1 MTTTRLE
8 LSRLL
13 PGHPPQDDA
22 CVARLKEELSREDG
36 VQTLQL
42 ELLPTG
48 AALSVEHD
56 GSVLSAAA
64 LEGAARRVGSE
75 VQTRFKHETLQL
87 GGLHCSDC
95 ANAIEGVTRRLDGVL
110 EANATYATEKL
121 RVTFDTTKAN
131 REQIAREVEG
141 LGYRV
146 QGGRAVS
153 HRDNGT
159 GVAETGATETGDE
172 HEEGGHAH
180 SGKVLGLP
188 LGLFLSLLSGA
199 ALLLG
204 WAGGRFFG
212 LPFPVSLAFYLLAY
226 AAGGYDATRHALR
239 AARKRRFDIDVLMVV
254 AAIGAASL
262 GEWPEGALLLF
273 LFSFGHALEHYAM
286 DRARGAIRALA
297 ELAPKTA
304 RVRRDGLEQEVPTH
318 SLRIGELVLVR
329 AGERIPA
336 DGRVSEG
343 SSAVDQAP
351 ITGESLPVE
360 KEPGDPVFAGTING
374 DGYLGVE
381 TTKAPEDS
389 TLARVIEMVE
399 QAQVAKSPTQRFTER
414 FERIFVPS
422 TLVVTAAVIVLP
434 PLFGFPFAESFIRA
448 MTLLVAASPCALALG
463 TPSAVLAG
471 IARAA
476 RSGVL
481 IKGGVHLE
489 NAGTAAVVAFDKTG
503 TLTEGKPKVTDFYT
517 PDGTPADEAELL
529 ARVAAAESRST
540 HPLAASLVREAE
552 ARGLELPAVDAFE
565 ALKGR
570 GASASV
576 AGVSLLIGNDR
587 LMQENG
593 VQPDADL
600 QRRKEALEA
609 DGKTAMLIAVD
620 GALKGLVAVR
630 DEPREAAREAIATLK
645 ASGIKR
651 TVMLTGDNRRVAEAI
666 GRELGVDEV
675 RAELLPEDKVSAIE
689 ELKERYG
696 KVIMIGDGVNDA
708 PAMVASTVGVA
719 MGGAGT
725 DVALE
730 TADIALMADNLAR
743 LPYAIELSRASRRMI
758 QQNLLI
764 SLGVI
769 ALLVPSALFGLASI
783 GVAIIFHEG
792 STLIVVLNALR
803 LLGFKGRSTSP
814 ARPSLQSAPA

>member
-22 CVARLKEELSREDG
+22 CVARLKEELGREDG

-48 AALSVEHD
+48 AALSVDHD

-110 EANATYATEKL
+110 EANANYATEKL
-121 RVTFDTTKAN
+121 RVTFDTTRAN

-146 QGGRAVS
+146 QGAKAVS
-153 HRDNGT
+153 HRDDET
-159 GVAETGATETGDE
+159 GVKETGDE
-172 HEEGGHAH
+172 HDEGGH

-199 ALLLG
+199 ALLVG

-212 LPFPVSLAFYLLAY
+212 LPFPASLGFYLVAY

-273 LFSFGHALEHYAM
+273 LFSLGHALEHYAM

-304 RVRRDGLEQEVPTH
+304 RVRRDGLEQDVPT
-318 SLRIGELVLVR
+318 STLRIGELVLVR

-389 TLARVIEMVE
+389 TLARVIQMVE

-414 FERIFVPS
+414 FERIFVPT
-422 TLVVTAAVIVLP
+422 TLVVTGAVIVLP

-517 PDGTPADEAELL
+517 SGDQDELL

-540 HPLAASLVREAE
+540 HPLAASLVREAA
-552 ARGLELPAVDAFE
+552 ARGLALPAVDAFE

-570 GASASV
+570 GARASV

-630 DEPREAAREAIATLK
+630 DEPREAARETIATLK

-689 ELKERYG
+689 ELKGRYG

-758 QQNLLI
+758 RQNLLI

-783 GVAIIFHEG
+783 GVAIVFHEG

-803 LLGFKGRSTSP
+803 LLGFRGRNTPP
-814 ARPSLQSAPA
+814 ARPSLQSASA